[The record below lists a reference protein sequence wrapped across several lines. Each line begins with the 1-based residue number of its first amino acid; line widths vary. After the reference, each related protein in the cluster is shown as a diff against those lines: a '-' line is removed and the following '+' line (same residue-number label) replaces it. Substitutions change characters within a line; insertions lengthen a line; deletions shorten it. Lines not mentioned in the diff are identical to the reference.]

1 LPKSDAILDRLLS
14 LHPKRIDLSL
24 GRIERLL
31 AALGSPERKLPPTVH
46 VAGTNGKGSL
56 IAFLRAGLEAE
67 GRRVHVYTSPHLVAF
82 AERIRLAGQLIDDD
96 ALAALLDECE
106 LANAGAP
113 ITFFEITT
121 AAAMLAFA
129 RSPADVLLLET
140 GLGGRL
146 DATNV
151 LATPRLT
158 AITPIGLDHQ
168 QFLGDSLA
176 GIAAEKA
183 AITRPGVPCV
193 VAQQQPEAWDAIAK
207 RDAPLL
213 LQGRDWSVESDADG
227 MTFRSGEGEL
237 RLPLPPLAGPH
248 QIANAGQALACLE
261 LLGIAEPVLDAAKW
275 PGRLQRLE
283 SGALV
288 EQLPPGCELWLDGGH
303 NADAAAALAAHVKES
318 WRDRPLALVV
328 GMLDS
333 KSPEAFL
340 GSLAGLAD
348 HAVALAIPGQSASLS
363 PNEIPGCEA
372 ADSLAAALASCP
384 ANARILVCGSLYL
397 VGYALAENGTPPD

>member
-1 LPKSDAILDRLLS
+1 
-14 LHPKRIDLSL
+14 
-24 GRIERLL
+24 
-31 AALGSPERKLPPTVH
+31 
-46 VAGTNGKGSL
+46 
-56 IAFLRAGLEAE
+56 
-67 GRRVHVYTSPHLVAF
+67 
-82 AERIRLAGQLIDDD
+82 
-96 ALAALLDECE
+96 
-106 LANAGAP
+106 
-113 ITFFEITT
+113 
-121 AAAMLAFA
+121 M
-129 RSPADVLLLET
+129 
-140 GLGGRL
+140 
-146 DATNV
+146 
-151 LATPRLT
+151 
-158 AITPIGLDHQ
+158 
-168 QFLGDSLA
+168 
-176 GIAAEKA
+176 
-183 AITRPGVPCV
+183 
-193 VAQQQPEAWDAIAK
+193 
-207 RDAPLL
+207 
-213 LQGRDWSVESDADG
+213 
-227 MTFRSGEGEL
+227 
-237 RLPLPPLAGPH
+237 
-248 QIANAGQALACLE
+248 
-261 LLGIAEPVLDAAKW
+261 LGIAEPVLDAAKW